1 MIKLGNK
8 EISAIRL
15 GNNVISAVYKG
26 SVLIWQAIRS
36 CFGSGWWVNE
46 NTSLIHCRN
55 HIIS

>member
-36 CFGSGWWVNE
+36 CFGSG
-46 NTSLIHCRN
+46 
-55 HIIS
+55 